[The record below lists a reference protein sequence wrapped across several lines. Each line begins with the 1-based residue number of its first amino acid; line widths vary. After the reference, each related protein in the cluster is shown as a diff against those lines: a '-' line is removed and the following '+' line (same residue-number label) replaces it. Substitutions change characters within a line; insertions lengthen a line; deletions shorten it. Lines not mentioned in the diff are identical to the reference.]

1 MMRRTIISKIASGRP
16 ASCTAL
22 RSFSHTVSRLSRATS
37 SPLAASKFVDIVLG
51 SFLRQS
57 GLEKT
62 LLRPLKL
69 VNSDKT
75 MRQSGLQNV
84 QAEPGRV
91 TFELIIDRRHTN
103 RLDILHGGTIA
114 SMVDF
119 GGSLAVA
126 SMGLYSTGV
135 STDLNVSYL
144 GSGGVVGDVVKVE
157 ARCDK
162 VGKNLAYTSVTFTN
176 DKGELVARGSHTK
189 FIKVAHQSQHDI
201 GGPYNIPAP
210 VRRLVNQQTST
221 TPKVEDLATEE
232 NKAEEQSVEGPE
244 GNGKS
249 TKEQSIEDPES
260 SGKSTEEQSVDGPEG
275 NGKEEQS
282 VEDPDG
288 NGKSTTN

>member
-1 MMRRTIISKIASGRP
+1 MMRRSIISKIASGRP

-22 RSFSHTVSRLSRATS
+22 RSFSHTISRLSRATS
-37 SPLAASKFVDIVLG
+37 SPLAVSKFVDIVLG

-62 LLRPLKL
+62 LLQPLKL
-69 VNSDKT
+69 LNSDNKT
-75 MRQSGLQNV
+75 MRPSGLRNV

-91 TFELIIDRRHTN
+91 TFELIIDHRHTN
-103 RLDILHGGTIA
+103 RLNILHGGTIA

-162 VGKNLAYTSVTFTN
+162 LGKNLAYTSVTFTN

-189 FIKVAHQSQHDI
+189 
-201 GGPYNIPAP
+201 
-210 VRRLVNQQTST
+210 
-221 TPKVEDLATEE
+221 
-232 NKAEEQSVEGPE
+232 
-244 GNGKS
+244 
-249 TKEQSIEDPES
+249 
-260 SGKSTEEQSVDGPEG
+260 
-275 NGKEEQS
+275 
-282 VEDPDG
+282 
-288 NGKSTTN
+288 